1 MWLFLTSPF
10 LSWFICLFGYG
21 MFQTFSDE
29 RLTGTM
35 EPGFIVVNNIVMTF
49 AFYRW
54 ILKSF
59 ALQNTH
65 NRKGK

>member
-54 ILKSF
+54 IGKYF